1 MEELRGAADHETGNE
16 HREDHEGEHAVE
28 AAAHAAE
35 HHFPDLH
42 EHQAHQGREAVHA
55 VEGGVHRSAG
65 SGGGTHGPKG
75 TLGHTDPGFLSF
87 HIHLLQFGN
96 HGSCQCQDKEHTH
109 GRKEGGPLLPV
120 FHHEAEGEA
129 QGHGDQ
135 QDQHVF
141 QDIGQRGGVLKGIR
155 GIALGDPPAVGAGL
169 FDGDLRGG
177 QSCRNALFC
186 DHHGIGHRFVIHIY
200 RPVFDDCLFQDRSIG
215 RRSHRFGQGDILLA
229 AGIHGHPLPGE
240 DHTGDQAHGNEDEE
254 NGTGHVLPE
263 VSQRRGLPAR
273 QAPDQGEEHT
283 DAHSRGH
290 KVLDR
295 DSEGFR
301 HPSQGQHGVI
311 GLPVGVGHEGTGG
324 SKRHQ
329 RIHPVHQQHDQ
340 QQDQGSCREGEHRR
354 EILLPVHL
362 PAGYVQPVQ
371 EEGFGFVHKCDVVV
385 HDFFAPQS
393 EGNGQGHCQNQRQ
406 NGK

>member
-1 MEELRGAADHETGNE
+1 MSSATLQNDRMVSTTRITREEFLQKIFQDNY
-16 HREDHEGEHAVE
+16 ED
-28 AAAHAAE
+28 
-35 HHFPDLH
+35 LK
-42 EHQAHQGREAVHA
+42 
-55 VEGGVHRSAG
+55 
-65 SGGGTHGPKG
+65 TKG
-75 TLGHTDPGFLSF
+75 TLRTVRLSVPGTEVCLAHILTPTHTEVYQNLGL
-87 HIHLLQFGN
+87 HIG
-96 HGSCQCQDKEHTH
+96 
-109 GRKEGGPLLPV
+109 V
-120 FHHEAEGEA
+120 HE
-129 QGHGDQ
+129 
-135 QDQHVF
+135 
-141 QDIGQRGGVLKGIR
+141 
-155 GIALGDPPAVGAGL
+155 
-169 FDGDLRGG
+169 
-177 QSCRNALFC
+177 
-186 DHHGIGHRFVIHIY
+186 
-200 RPVFDDCLFQDRSIG
+200 
-215 RRSHRFGQGDILLA
+215 
-229 AGIHGHPLPGE
+229 GE

-301 HPSQGQHGVI
+301 HPAQRQHGVI
-311 GLPVGVGHEGTGG
+311 GLPVGVGDKGTG
-324 SKRHQ
+324 SVERHDG
-329 RIHPVHQQHDQ
+329 IHPVHQQHDE

-385 HDFFAPQS
+385 HDFFAPQA